1 MNYPTPGST
10 SHDTPIASVGNSF
23 DPTKKATLVLPKN
36 ANRNFQVKLSGV
48 WIWMSS
54 VAGGASQISFRL
66 SKDAAGDE
74 LLVTDTVGSIFSG
87 TTTAAK
93 GNIVYSLNN
102 LAVDLSESSL
112 YLIAKTNA
120 GTVTIDK
127 VKLSWGF

>member
-23 DPTKKATLVLPKN
+23 APTKKATLVLPKN

-93 GNIVYSLNN
+93 GNIVYSLYN